1 MVAMVRC
8 LVGTEKGKYLLDPP
22 FFGQLI
28 RWTGREKWAYRYSSR
43 ELAQEDVDFTW
54 GAGTKLVE
62 VDDERQAQSKMDLR
76 TDFRGAAAS

>member
-62 VDDERQAQSKMDLR
+62 VIEVDE
-76 TDFRGAAAS
+76 

>member
-28 RWTGREKWAYRYSSR
+28 RWTGCEEWAYRYSSR

-62 VDDERQAQSKMDLR
+62 VIEVDE
-76 TDFRGAAAS
+76 